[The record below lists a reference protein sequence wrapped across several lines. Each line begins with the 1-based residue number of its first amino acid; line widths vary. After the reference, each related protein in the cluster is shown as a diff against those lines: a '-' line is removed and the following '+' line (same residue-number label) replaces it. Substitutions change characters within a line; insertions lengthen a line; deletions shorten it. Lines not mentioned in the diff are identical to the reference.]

1 MKKRISNEDQI
12 ENFIMGLNT
21 AAYNENCFNNVEGS
35 YKYDSYDS
43 AQMGYWHPN
52 DGWPNHRT
60 PINNY

>member
-1 MKKRISNEDQI
+1 
-12 ENFIMGLNT
+12 MGLNT
-21 AAYNENCFNNVEGS
+21 AEYNENCFNNVEGS